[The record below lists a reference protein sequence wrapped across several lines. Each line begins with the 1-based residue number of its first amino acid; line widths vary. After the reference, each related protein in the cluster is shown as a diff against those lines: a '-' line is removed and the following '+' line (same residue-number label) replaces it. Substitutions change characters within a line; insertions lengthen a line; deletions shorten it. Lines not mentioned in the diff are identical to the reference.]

1 MNSYEIEVDETT
13 LQLLKALTE
22 SCSAVGINAW
32 FVCGAGARVLLC
44 EKASGM
50 SPGRATG
57 DIDFAVY
64 VNSYEEYHELRRYL
78 CKYFDSHPDRH
89 QMQRLVH
96 KDGSLIDIVPFGAI
110 SNPDGEITLGEDNE
124 FVMSVIGFEEAVDS
138 AVVINVTPELA
149 VSVVSYAEQLGL
161 KFLAWSD
168 RHARK
173 STEDSRDI
181 AYLIRNAH
189 LWYPESILY
198 DQYPSIL
205 ESLDFDLELM
215 AAYALGRNFG
225 QVFYP
230 NTIDRILFIMNMALS
245 DPEASILIRDIAK
258 EFPGD
263 SSEEMVS
270 SRLDLIRSGIQ
281 HSSEEDE
288 SDT

>member
-1 MNSYEIEVDETT
+1 MNRYEIEVDETT
-13 LQLLKALTE
+13 LQLLEALTE
-22 SCSAVGINAW
+22 ACSAVGINAW
-32 FVCGAGARVLLC
+32 FVCGARARVLLC
-44 EKASGM
+44 EKALGM

-64 VNSYEEYHELRRYL
+64 ADSYEEYHELRYYL
-78 CKYFDSHPDRH
+78 FEHYDFEPDRH
-89 QMQRLVH
+89 ELQRLVY
-96 KDGSLIDIVPFGAI
+96 KDGSLIDIVPFGSI
-110 SNPDGEITLGEDNE
+110 SNPDGTITWGEENG
-124 FVMSVIGFEEAVDS
+124 FKMSVIGFEEAMGS
-138 AVVINVTPELA
+138 AVTVNVTPDLA
-149 VSVVSYAEQLGL
+149 VSVISYAEQLGL

-189 LWYPESILY
+189 LWYPENVLY
-198 DQYPSIL
+198 DQYPSML
-205 ESLDFDLELM
+205 ESLDFDLEMM
-215 AAYALGRNFG
+215 AAYALGKNFS
-225 QVFYP
+225 QVFHP
-230 NTIDRILFIMNMALS
+230 DTVNRILSIISKALS

-263 SSEEMVS
+263 SSDEMVS